1 MQEHCNV
8 HSLELFCSASAVSEE
23 QAGSMNGGAHWSDPF
38 CKMSGDPNPLSLLVF
53 AVVDL
58 EVTEHGAL
66 TESMRRSIFAY
77 STRLPYEM
85 RPVFQIL
92 PKYFRFGTHPFC
104 PPPDLRQSSPL
115 HRQTLLRIDPKVLD
129 FWVTSS
135 GLLEPEMV
143 DFRNWWAWQ
152 DWARKWPLSRTSLRG

>member
-1 MQEHCNV
+1 M

-66 TESMRRSIFAY
+66 TESMKEYLCIFY
-77 STRLPYEM
+77 SPA
-85 RPVFQIL
+85 V
-92 PKYFRFGTHPFC
+92 
-104 PPPDLRQSSPL
+104 
-115 HRQTLLRIDPKVLD
+115 
-129 FWVTSS
+129 
-135 GLLEPEMV
+135 
-143 DFRNWWAWQ
+143 
-152 DWARKWPLSRTSLRG
+152 